1 MRTGTIIP
9 LEANQGS
16 AHTIRKSSYASP
28 MIKLIPVEKLQP
40 GMFIHDLNCGWME
53 HNFVRNSFA
62 VDDSKTVEKV
72 LALGTHEIYIDTGR
86 GLDVIDAP
94 TLEEAA
100 HQVDEQIE
108 AIATGAVMPIE
119 PVSLADEVQRAKTL
133 HREAN
138 VIVRNMMGDIR
149 LGKQIELEKIE
160 PLVSQIVDS
169 IFRQQDALLPLS
181 LLKNHD
187 EYTFQHSVS
196 VCTLMTSFARALELP
211 REIIHEIA
219 IGALLHDVGKAKV
232 PDEIL
237 NKPAKL
243 TDAEFDKMKSHV
255 VQSKLILMG
264 TPGISEIALD
274 VAAQHHERFDGTG
287 YPNKLKGEQISL
299 YGQMGAIVD
308 VYDALTSNRCYH
320 KGRPPTEALRK
331 LLEWSKF
338 HFKPELVQAFIRTIG
353 IYPSGSLVRLES
365 GRLAVVQEQH
375 ADKLMQPSVKV
386 MFHTKGHY
394 LTPELVDLRHSQDRI
409 AAHESFEDWKID
421 PAQWQPA

>member
-1 MRTGTIIP
+1 
-9 LEANQGS
+9 
-16 AHTIRKSSYASP
+16 
-28 MIKLIPVEKLQP
+28 MIKLISVQDLRP

-62 VDDSKTVEKV
+62 VEDDSTLRKV
-72 LALGTHEIYIDTGR
+72 RALKTHEVYIDTDR
-86 GLDVIDAP
+86 GLDVANAP
-94 TLEEAA
+94 TLEEAE
-100 HQVDEQIE
+100 HKLDEQLE
-108 AIATGAVMPIE
+108 AIATKPI
-119 PVSLADEVQRAKTL
+119 PPTVPTTLASEKQRARNL
-133 HREAN
+133 HRDAN

-149 LGKQIELEKIE
+149 LGKQIELEQIE
-160 PLVSQIVDS
+160 PLVERIVES
-169 IFRQQDALLPLS
+169 IFRQQDALLPLAR
-181 LLKNHD
+181 LKNHD

-196 VCTLMTSFARALELP
+196 VCTLMTSFARALALP

-232 PDEIL
+232 SDDIL

-255 VQSKLILMG
+255 VQSKLILLG
-264 TPGISEIALD
+264 TPGISNIALD

-287 YPNKLKGEQISL
+287 YPNRLKGDQISL

-308 VYDALTSNRCYH
+308 VYDAITSNRVYH
-320 KGRPPTEALRK
+320 KGMAPTEALRK

-338 HFKPELVQAFIRTIG
+338 HFKPDMVQAFIRAIG

-375 ADKLMQPSVKV
+375 ADKLMQPTVKV
-386 MFHTKGHY
+386 IFHTKGHY
-394 LTPELVDLRHSQDRI
+394 LTPEVVDLRHSQDRI
-409 AAHESFEDWKID
+409 VAHESFEAWKID
-421 PAQWQPA
+421 PAQWLAS

>member
-1 MRTGTIIP
+1 MDILR
-9 LEANQGS
+9 ANTL
-16 AHTIRKSSYASP
+16 HLHP
-28 MIKLIPVEKLQP
+28 MIKLIPVDRLQP
-40 GMFIHDLNCGWME
+40 GMYIHDLNCGWME
-53 HNFVRNSFA
+53 HNFVRNSFEVGDIETA
-62 VDDSKTVEKV
+62 GKV
-72 LALGTHEIYIDTGR
+72 RALGAHEVYIDTER
-86 GLDVIDAP
+86 GLDVVDAP
-94 TLEEAA
+94 TLEDAA
-100 HQVDEQIE
+100 HEVDEQIE
-108 AIATGAVMPIE
+108 AIVTTSTP
-119 PVSLADEVQRAKTL
+119 PVAPASLADEVARARLL

-160 PLVSQIVDS
+160 PVVTQIVDS

-181 LLKNHD
+181 LLKTHD

-232 PDEIL
+232 PDAIL

-255 VQSKLILMG
+255 VQSKVILLG
-264 TPGISEIALD
+264 TPGISGIALD

-338 HFKPELVQAFIRTIG
+338 HFKPDLVQAFIRTIG

-375 ADKLMQPSVKV
+375 ADKLMQPTVKV

-394 LTPELVDLRHSQDRI
+394 LTPEIIDLRRSQDRI
-409 AAHESFEDWKID
+409 VSHESFEEWKID
-421 PAQWQPA
+421 PQNWLPA